1 MCFVRFFI
9 GKIRGGTTREDG
21 ELGLGEVGSNVKKTT
36 VHLEAA
42 IRESNGVPSRSRSI
56 AWRDAGTEEEGSGC
70 RM

>member
-9 GKIRGGTTREDG
+9 GKIRGGTTREDR

-42 IRESNGVPSRSRSI
+42 IRESVV
-56 AWRDAGTEEEGSGC
+56 A
-70 RM
+70 